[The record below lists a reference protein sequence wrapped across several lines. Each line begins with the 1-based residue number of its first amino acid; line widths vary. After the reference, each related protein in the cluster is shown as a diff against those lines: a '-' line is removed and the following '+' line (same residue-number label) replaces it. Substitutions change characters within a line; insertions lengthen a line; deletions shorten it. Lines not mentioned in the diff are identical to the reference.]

1 MQNMKK
7 GIIQSRGLGDLIIAL
22 PIAKYWYDQ
31 GWEVYWPICDPF
43 YDQMREVAPYVSWIS
58 VPVDPVGHFFYEN
71 PVRQLAALGVKD
83 EDIIYLYQY
92 LSSHPERT
100 VPSHFAQ
107 FKFDQY
113 KYAMAELPFSM
124 KWDLADCIR
133 RNPVAES
140 ALYEQVVAQDRYM
153 VYQGTA
159 SDLEYP
165 IDLSVIEEGVQ
176 CIELRE
182 LEGYSVFD
190 WLKVIEGA
198 ETAILIDS
206 VFANL
211 IDQLK
216 IWSGP
221 DLYYLRK
228 WNRRVDGNPVLLGP
242 WTWVEVDD
250 PAGMQVSSI
259 ADKNPVAEPRP
270 VPAKTPL
277 PNPGAGAGQTYT
289 PYGNSAVKGPT
300 SFLDKTKKPNT
311 AQSLL
316 GSLGLKQ

>member
-1 MQNMKK
+1 
-7 GIIQSRGLGDLIIAL
+7 
-22 PIAKYWYDQ
+22 
-31 GWEVYWPICDPF
+31 
-43 YDQMREVAPYVSWIS
+43 
-58 VPVDPVGHFFYEN
+58 
-71 PVRQLAALGVKD
+71 
-83 EDIIYLYQY
+83 
-92 LSSHPERT
+92 
-100 VPSHFAQ
+100 
-107 FKFDQY
+107 
-113 KYAMAELPFSM
+113 
-124 KWDLADCIR
+124 
-133 RNPVAES
+133 
-140 ALYEQVVAQDRYM
+140 M

-165 IDLSVIEEGVQ
+165 IDLSVIDPEVQ
-176 CIELRE
+176 CIELVE

-242 WTWVEVDD
+242 WTFVCVDD
-250 PAGMQVSSI
+250 PQGMQVSSL
-259 ADKNPVAEPRP
+259 ADKNPVAQPGP
-270 VPAKTPL
+270 QPQKTPL
-277 PNPGAGAGQTYT
+277 PNPGASAGQTYT
-289 PYGNSAVKGPT
+289 PYGSSQVKGPA

-311 AQSLL
+311 AQALL
-316 GSLGLKQ
+316 GSLGLRQ

>member
-1 MQNMKK
+1 
-7 GIIQSRGLGDLIIAL
+7 
-22 PIAKYWYDQ
+22 
-31 GWEVYWPICDPF
+31 
-43 YDQMREVAPYVSWIS
+43 
-58 VPVDPVGHFFYEN
+58 
-71 PVRQLAALGVKD
+71 
-83 EDIIYLYQY
+83 
-92 LSSHPERT
+92 
-100 VPSHFAQ
+100 
-107 FKFDQY
+107 
-113 KYAMAELPFSM
+113 M

-140 ALYEQVVAQDRYM
+140 ALYDAVVKGDRYM

-165 IDLSVIEEGVQ
+165 IDLSVIEPGVQ
-176 CIELRE
+176 CIELVE

-198 ETAILIDS
+198 ETCILIDS

-221 DLYYLRK
+221 DLYYMRK

-242 WTWVEVDD
+242 WTFVLVDD
-250 PAGMQVSSI
+250 PVGMQVSSI

-270 VPAKTPL
+270 NPQKTPL
-277 PNPGAGAGQTYT
+277 QNNGSSGQTYT
-289 PYGNSAVKGPT
+289 PYGNSAAKGPT

-311 AQSLL
+311 AQNLL
-316 GSLGLKQ
+316 AGLGLKQ